1 MCRTPD
7 GDVRDAH
14 SSTGRDPRRM
24 MPQHEL
30 TNDTRRARLQELD
43 EVQRQLDD
51 ERHEL
56 EKVTDKRLV
65 QARAQTVDL
74 DVVNEDNNTNNTP
87 PHLQPSIIESRGGRR
102 PAPRMLSRASDARGT
117 KDATTAPHAPR
128 SDSRSKDGKLCITLT
143 RL

>member
-1 MCRTPD
+1 
-7 GDVRDAH
+7 
-14 SSTGRDPRRM
+14 M

-87 PHLQPSIIESRGGRR
+87 PIFN
-102 PAPRMLSRASDARGT
+102 RAS
-117 KDATTAPHAPR
+117 
-128 SDSRSKDGKLCITLT
+128 
-143 RL
+143 

>member
-1 MCRTPD
+1 MT
-7 GDVRDAH
+7 
-14 SSTGRDPRRM
+14 
-24 MPQHEL
+24 
-30 TNDTRRARLQELD
+30 LD

-87 PHLQPSIIESRGGRR
+87 PIFN
-102 PAPRMLSRASDARGT
+102 RAS
-117 KDATTAPHAPR
+117 
-128 SDSRSKDGKLCITLT
+128 
-143 RL
+143 

>member
-87 PHLQPSIIESRGGRR
+87 PIFN
-102 PAPRMLSRASDARGT
+102 RAS
-117 KDATTAPHAPR
+117 
-128 SDSRSKDGKLCITLT
+128 
-143 RL
+143 